1 MASSVYPA
9 QGGVTNNT
17 RLATFIPEIWS
28 NELIAAY
35 RANLTLQPLIRSMNF
50 VGKKGDVVHVPK
62 PVAGTVSQKVSGTA
76 VSIQADTAGEL
87 QININQN
94 WEYSRLVEDITKMQ
108 ALNSQREFFIS
119 DAAHQLSKKVDTD
132 LHNLGKSAGDG
143 DGTSWVNSGSWY
155 CDNATGNLA
164 AFAED
169 TVAATDVFTDQCYR
183 QLIQKADD
191 ANVPMSDRAF
201 VIPPSLRNAIMGIDR
216 YVSSDFVDRRGA
228 VSAGLVGEVYG
239 IPIFVSTNC
248 PVVEAA
254 ADNSANT
261 NDLKQAM
268 LLHKDSLV
276 IAIQQ
281 DIKTETQYKLEWLSD
296 LVVSSILYGTAA
308 YRPESFFNLVVNA

>member
-62 PVAGTVSQKVSGTA
+62 PLAGSVSQKVSGTA

-87 QININQN
+87 QISINQN

-119 DAAHQLSKKVDTD
+119 DAAHQLSKKVDSD
-132 LHNLGKSAGDG
+132 LHNLGKSAGNG
-143 DGTSWVNSGSWY
+143 DGTSWVNTGSWY
-155 CDNATGNLA
+155 CDVGTGNLTA
-164 AFAED
+164 YQLD
-169 TVAATDVFTDQCYR
+169 TVSATDVFSDQCYR

-191 ANVPMSDRAF
+191 ANVPMAGRAF

-248 PVVEAA
+248 PVVEAG
-254 ADNSANT
+254 ADNTANA

-276 IAIQQ
+276 IAMQQ

-308 YRPESFFNLVVNA
+308 YRPESFFNMVVNA

>member
-1 MASSVYPA
+1 MATSVYPA

-17 RLATFIPEIWS
+17 KLATFIPEIWS

-62 PVAGTVSQKVSGTA
+62 PLAGSVFQKNSGTA
-76 VSIQADTAGEL
+76 VTIQADTAGEL
-87 QININQN
+87 QITINQN

-119 DAAHQLSKKVDTD
+119 DAAHQLSKKVDSD
-132 LHNLGKSAGDG
+132 LHALGKSAGNG
-143 DGTSWVNSGSWY
+143 DGSSWVNTGSWY
-155 CDNATGNLA
+155 CDATTGLTAYNV
-164 AFAED
+164 D
-169 TVAATDVFTDQCYR
+169 TVTATDVFTDSSYR

-191 ANVPMSDRAF
+191 ANVPMSNRAF

-228 VSAGLVGEVYG
+228 VSSGLVGEVYG
-239 IPIFVSTNC
+239 IPIYVSTNC

-254 ADNSANT
+254 GDNTANT

-276 IAIQQ
+276 IAMQQ
-281 DIKTETQYKLEWLSD
+281 DIKTETQYKLEWLAD
-296 LVVSSILYGTAA
+296 LVVSSILYGTKA

>member
-1 MASSVYPA
+1 MATSVYPA

-62 PVAGTVSQKVSGTA
+62 PLDGSVTQKISGAA
-76 VSIQADTAGEL
+76 VTIQADTAGEL
-87 QININQN
+87 QITINQN

-119 DAAHQLSKKVDTD
+119 DAAHQLSKKVDSD
-132 LHNLGKSAGDG
+132 LHALGKSAGNG
-143 DGTSWVNSGSWY
+143 NGSSWVNTGSWY
-155 CDNATGNLA
+155 CDATTGLT

-169 TVAATDVFTDQCYR
+169 TVTATDVFTDSCYR

-191 ANVPMSDRAF
+191 ANVPMSNRAF

-228 VSAGLVGEVYG
+228 VSSGLVGEVYG
-239 IPIFVSTNC
+239 IPIYVSTNC

-254 ADNSANT
+254 GDNTANT

-276 IAIQQ
+276 IAMQQ
-281 DIKTETQYKLEWLSD
+281 DIKTETQYKLEWLAD
-296 LVVSSILYGTAA
+296 LVVSSILYGTKA